1 MGPEAPLRATVQQA
15 QVVRMV
21 PVVLPGQQ
29 GPAEH
34 QGPMGRR
41 VLTALPVKLDS
52 SSFPRACSFLPFSS
66 LPAPPFSPSLH
77 ASLSPVFLPRPL
89 AILALPCT
97 NVRTHMRLCLYA
109 SSRQPL
115 GTDLYPET
123 VATRTMPLTHG
134 LRQGPCHEHTGACHE
149 HTGASC
155 TNTPEHHVYQAVRAR
170 RVRRVR
176 RDRQAP
182 TAPTPTRLHTSPIR
196 LGAGAAHPA
205 PRLSPRSHPRCAF
218 TCVRMRTY
226 YIALSAWYSGP
237 WCADHPRHGI
247 MCWRFYVLLSSETPT
262 PLHTAVV
269 STPLWKQG
277 PRSGSRELHLV
288 LVCQLPKPSH
298 QTPKRLKGS
307 EFEMFE

>member
-1 MGPEAPLRATVQQA
+1 MGPKAPLRATVQQA

-205 PRLSPRSHPRCAF
+205 PRLSPRSLPRCAF

-237 WCADHPRHGI
+237 WCAVHPRHGI

-277 PRSGSRELHLV
+277 PHSGSRELHLV

-298 QTPKRLKGS
+298 QTPKRLKGENS
-307 EFEMFE
+307 IQR